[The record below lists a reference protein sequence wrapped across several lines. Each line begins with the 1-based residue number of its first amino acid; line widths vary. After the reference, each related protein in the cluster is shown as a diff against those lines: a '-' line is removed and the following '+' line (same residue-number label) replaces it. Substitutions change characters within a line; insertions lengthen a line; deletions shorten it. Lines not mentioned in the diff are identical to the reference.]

1 MEESLPFEFR
11 GGDHGAHLP
20 RPRRRERENRCQPS
34 CRHPGGTRTHEN
46 VGHHALIWPQPF
58 GRPYAEVKMAPR
70 ARVSGLP
77 EANGQKTTLRAAGP
91 RTHVTS
97 IVNGFTR
104 PDAAA
109 FGPLGNIGN
118 AAQSAV
124 GAPRRFGS
132 PPAPIWFSPPPGST
146 TADRPHRP
154 WCVSATG

>member
-1 MEESLPFEFR
+1 
-11 GGDHGAHLP
+11 
-20 RPRRRERENRCQPS
+20 
-34 CRHPGGTRTHEN
+34 
-46 VGHHALIWPQPF
+46 
-58 GRPYAEVKMAPR
+58 MAPR

-118 AAQSAV
+118 AASQPSKVSRVRPKGGLIAQRPGTQRSAAPVWEPSGPDLVQSATWIDH
-124 GAPRRFGS
+124 S
-132 PPAPIWFSPPPGST
+132 
-146 TADRPHRP
+146 
-154 WCVSATG
+154 

>member
-1 MEESLPFEFR
+1 
-11 GGDHGAHLP
+11 
-20 RPRRRERENRCQPS
+20 
-34 CRHPGGTRTHEN
+34 
-46 VGHHALIWPQPF
+46 
-58 GRPYAEVKMAPR
+58 MAPR

-97 IVNGFTR
+97 IVNGFTQ

-124 GAPRRFGS
+124 EGEQRQAEG
-132 PPAPIWFSPPPGST
+132 
-146 TADRPHRP
+146 RP
-154 WCVSATG
+154 